1 MGTIDQLQ
9 PTTKETLQLKGNQLV
24 EQVKQLIHEGNVRR
38 IVVKQDERTIVEFP
52 LAAGVVG
59 TLLAPALA
67 ALGALAALLN
77 DCTIE
82 VERAE
87 PAAAAESPAVE
98 QAARQPAEA
107 PASIEQAVGQP
118 DATSSS
124 LAPVI
129 EQPAASSS
137 APMPV

>member
-1 MGTIDQLQ
+1 MDTINQTQ
-9 PTTKETLQLKGNQLV
+9 VTTKETIELKSSQLV

-38 IVVKQDERTIVEFP
+38 IVVKQDERPIVEFP
-52 LAAGVVG
+52 LTVGVIG
-59 TLLAPALA
+59 TLLAAPLA

-82 VERAE
+82 VEREE
-87 PAAAAESPAVE
+87 PGAAAESQAVE
-98 QAARQPAEA
+98 QAAGQPDVA
-107 PASIEQAVGQP
+107 PTSIEQAVGQP

-129 EQPAASSS
+129 EQPTASSS
-137 APMPV
+137 GATLA